1 MTALYGPD
9 DTIVLTAGEA
19 GYFGPYFNDV
29 WGTKDGGNWTLLNAD
44 SGFSKR
50 SGNLLLNANSS
61 LFTFGGY
68 GLPMKHDAYC
78 LSQSGGLG
86 AKWLALPEAPWKVRA

>member
-1 MTALYGPD
+1 MLAHLFRSLGLSLC
-9 DTIVLTAGEA
+9 IVLVNSCGR
-19 GYFGPYFNDV
+19 
-29 WGTKDGGNWTLLNAD
+29 GTKDGSNWTLLNAD